1 MNSYQAEY
9 LAIWKVAFA
18 EFLGWGEAQTSEW
31 AKPLLD
37 DLATRGM
44 VLNEPPLFYV
54 ARELASRQPYYD
66 ELSQRERWDFIRAVE
81 GVLSPSH
88 ARGFSDDYD
97 FVAAEQAMQRVL
109 RAGRSH

>member
-18 EFLGWGEAQTSEW
+18 EFLGWNDARTSEW

-37 DLATRGM
+37 NLGLPGM
-44 VLNEPPLFYV
+44 VLNEAPLFYV
-54 ARELASRQPYYD
+54 ARELASSQPHYD
-66 ELSQRERWDFIRAVE
+66 ALSQRERSDFIRDVE
-81 GVLSPSH
+81 GVLSPGR

-97 FVAAEQAMQRVL
+97 FEAAKQAVRGML
-109 RAGRSH
+109 RARGSH